1 MEITKELEA
10 LAKYQNS
17 GAPIIFADCQIVFGD
32 NATLFGD
39 ILKKDTAHAST
50 TQDPQG
56 VDPKFKTEKAKTIF
70 KKLVENGYTH
80 TEGSSYVW
88 DVSQAEYGYM
98 VYIVSDL
105 LNIKHPS
112 SNRILWMEFRA
123 IFSNAESME
132 SSAKVAVSKSVSC
145 YESYKSWPNG
155 AKKIRNIL
163 LQ

>member
-1 MEITKELEA
+1 M
-10 LAKYQNS
+10 
-17 GAPIIFADCQIVFGD
+17 
-32 NATLFGD
+32 
-39 ILKKDTAHAST
+39 
-50 TQDPQG
+50 
-56 VDPKFKTEKAKTIF
+56 
-70 KKLVENGYTH
+70 
-80 TEGSSYVW
+80 W

-145 YESYKSWPNG
+145 YESYKSWPNE
-155 AKKIRNIL
+155 AKKSEIPQIRNL
-163 LQ
+163 

>member
-1 MEITKELEA
+1 MEITKEMEA
-10 LAKYQNS
+10 MAKLLNS
-17 GAPIIFADCQIVFGD
+17 GASVTFSCCQFVIGN
-32 NATLFGD
+32 NAILGD

-145 YESYKSWPNG
+145 YESYKSWSNE

-163 LQ
+163 L

>member
-1 MEITKELEA
+1 MEITKEMEA
-10 LAKYQNS
+10 MAKLLNS
-17 GAPIIFADCQIVFGD
+17 GASVTFSCCQFVIGN
-32 NATLFGD
+32 NAILGD

-50 TQDPQG
+50 TQDPQS

-145 YESYKSWPNG
+145 YESYKSWPNE

-163 LQ
+163 L

>member
-1 MEITKELEA
+1 METIKELEA

-17 GAPIIFADCQIVFGD
+17 GASFIFTDCQIVFGD
-32 NATLFGD
+32 NAILGD

-56 VDPKFKTEKAKTIF
+56 VDPKFKTEKAKAIF
-70 KKLVENGYTH
+70 KKLAENGYTH

-145 YESYKSWPNG
+145 YDSYKSWPNE
-155 AKKIRNIL
+155 AKKLKNIL
-163 LQ
+163 K

>member
-70 KKLVENGYTH
+70 KKLVENGYTIQKALL
-80 TEGSSYVW
+80 TCGMYLRLS
-88 DVSQAEYGYM
+88 M
-98 VYIVSDL
+98 VIWSISFL
-105 LNIKHPS
+105 T
-112 SNRILWMEFRA
+112 F
-123 IFSNAESME
+123 
-132 SSAKVAVSKSVSC
+132 
-145 YESYKSWPNG
+145 
-155 AKKIRNIL
+155 
-163 LQ
+163 

>member
-1 MEITKELEA
+1 METTKVLEA
-10 LAKYQNS
+10 LAMYQNS
-17 GAPIIFADCQIVFGD
+17 GASFIFTDCQIVFGD
-32 NATLFGD
+32 NAILGD

-56 VDPKFKTEKAKTIF
+56 VDPKFKTEKAKAIF
-70 KKLVENGYTH
+70 KKLAENGYTH

-112 SNRILWMEFRA
+112 SNRIMWMEFRA

-145 YESYKSWPNG
+145 YGSYKAWPNE
-155 AKKIRNIL
+155 AKKIKNIL
-163 LQ
+163 L

>member
-70 KKLVENGYTH
+70 KKLVEKWIYPYRRLFLRVGCIS
-80 TEGSSYVW
+80 G
-88 DVSQAEYGYM
+88 
-98 VYIVSDL
+98 
-105 LNIKHPS
+105 
-112 SNRILWMEFRA
+112 
-123 IFSNAESME
+123 
-132 SSAKVAVSKSVSC
+132 
-145 YESYKSWPNG
+145 
-155 AKKIRNIL
+155 
-163 LQ
+163 

>member
-1 MEITKELEA
+1 MQTIIDMEA
-10 LAKYQNS
+10 MAKLLNS
-17 GAPIIFADCQIVFGD
+17 GASITFTDCQIVIGD
-32 NATLFGD
+32 NAKFGD
-39 ILKKDTAHAST
+39 IQKKDTAHAST
-50 TQDPQG
+50 TQDSQG
-56 VDPKFKTEKAKTIF
+56 VDPKFKTEKAKAIF

-98 VYIVSDL
+98 IYIVSDL

-112 SNRILWMEFRA
+112 SNRIMWMEFRA

-145 YESYKSWPNG
+145 YDSYKAWPNE

-163 LQ
+163 V